1 MPVDSK
7 SGDSAPLQGAVVGLA
22 SRLSRTYIADLG
34 IYTGNA
40 ANNGT
45 RSPQSGMF
53 RTALCSFW
61 VTQIYL
67 SRPVSY
73 LLQDRFPAVSF
84 AQRSDVT
91 QE

>member
-1 MPVDSK
+1 MPISK
-7 SGDSAPLQGAVVGLA
+7 RGDSVPLQGAVVGLA

-34 IYTGNA
+34 IYMGNSA
-40 ANNGT
+40 TMGLV
-45 RSPQSGMF
+45 RLSPAHSAPLFAVLGH
-53 RTALCSFW
+53 TD
-61 VTQIYL
+61 YL

-73 LLQDRFPAVSF
+73 PLQDRFPAVSF